1 MQPQFPQLTFEQA
14 KSISNSLSYIYSSFS
29 KFLIP
34 LSMIGALDEA
44 IESFEIPENKERML
58 AAIASCAALE
68 PMQRMLMLMPI
79 VQEIQ
84 GVTMAKYGFQGP
96 GAVMN
101 ATMQINMYAM
111 QDPDMQNKVKML
123 MAKASGN

>member
-1 MQPQFPQLTFEQA
+1 
-14 KSISNSLSYIYSSFS
+14 
-29 KFLIP
+29 
-34 LSMIGALDEA
+34 
-44 IESFEIPENKERML
+44 
-58 AAIASCAALE
+58 
-68 PMQRMLMLMPI
+68 MQRMLMLMPI